1 MIVKKMRGGIRK
13 GVSFLQNSMNQNY
26 HKLAVTLLEKV
37 GGKDNVINVYHCV
50 TRLRFQLKDSS
61 IPNTEEIEKIQGV
74 LGVVTSGGQ
83 YQIIIG
89 QAVPELYKKVV
100 EIGGFGTQEEIAENL
115 DGDLKLRRKLPRIWT
130 LQKKKK
136 G

>member
-1 MIVKKMRGGIRK
+1 M
-13 GVSFLQNSMNQNY
+13 SLLQNSMNQNY

-100 EIGGFGTQEEIAENL
+100 EIGGFGTQRKLPRIWT
-115 DGDLKLRRKLPRIWT
+115 GDLELRRKLPRIWT

>member
-1 MIVKKMRGGIRK
+1 
-13 GVSFLQNSMNQNY
+13 MNQNY

-74 LGVVTSGGQ
+74 LGLSRQGDNIKSLSGRLFLSF
-83 YQIIIG
+83 I
-89 QAVPELYKKVV
+89 K
-100 EIGGFGTQEEIAENL
+100 
-115 DGDLKLRRKLPRIWT
+115 RW
-130 LQKKKK
+130 
-136 G
+136 

>member
-61 IPNTEEIEKIQGV
+61 IPNRKKLKRSGV
-74 LGVVTSGGQ
+74 
-83 YQIIIG
+83 
-89 QAVPELYKKVV
+89 
-100 EIGGFGTQEEIAENL
+100 F
-115 DGDLKLRRKLPRIWT
+115 
-130 LQKKKK
+130 
-136 G
+136 

>member
-74 LGVVTSGGQ
+74 RGCHVR
-83 YQIIIG
+83 
-89 QAVPELYKKVV
+89 
-100 EIGGFGTQEEIAENL
+100 GTISNHYRA
-115 DGDLKLRRKLPRIWT
+115 GCS
-130 LQKKKK
+130 
-136 G
+136 

>member
-1 MIVKKMRGGIRK
+1 M
-13 GVSFLQNSMNQNY
+13 SFLQNSMNQNY

-115 DGDLKLRRKLPRIWT
+115 DGGFETQEEIAENLDAPK
-130 LQKKKK
+130 
-136 G
+136 

>member
-1 MIVKKMRGGIRK
+1 M
-13 GVSFLQNSMNQNY
+13 SFLQNSMNQNY

-115 DGDLKLRRKLPRIWT
+115 DAPKE
-130 LQKKKK
+130 KK
-136 G
+136 GIKQFFAQLFEFMSAVMSPMIPAYCAAG